1 MLILSLV
8 ALVGARMA
16 FKKAHNNII
25 QVNTLLSG
33 LKSHEEPR
41 MVEGQSAESEYAI
54 EHPLVG
60 RQAPRSAQKRALD
73 LYYESVRC
81 HQDGNEQR
89 AMALNQEA
97 ISMDSSLHKHAYEI
111 LSGLAQSCNAKE
123 AGSIFYWLGIH
134 AENLSDW
141 QHAAAWYEK
150 AIQAFGQL
158 GYRNRESRAHCNLG
172 HVKMRMNDP
181 SGMEEFEKA
190 IAINPKNGTAHLNIA
205 RIYYGISEAGDY
217 RYERALDA
225 FADAIL
231 TDPVT
236 YGPMVVSSL
245 REIGYTWKEDL
256 EKITK
261 KIEKKQH

>member
-1 MLILSLV
+1 
-8 ALVGARMA
+8 
-16 FKKAHNNII
+16 
-25 QVNTLLSG
+25 
-33 LKSHEEPR
+33 
-41 MVEGQSAESEYAI
+41 
-54 EHPLVG
+54 
-60 RQAPRSAQKRALD
+60 
-73 LYYESVRC
+73 
-81 HQDGNEQR
+81 
-89 AMALNQEA
+89 
-97 ISMDSSLHKHAYEI
+97 
-111 LSGLAQSCNAKE
+111 
-123 AGSIFYWLGIH
+123 
-134 AENLSDW
+134 
-141 QHAAAWYEK
+141 
-150 AIQAFGQL
+150 
-158 GYRNRESRAHCNLG
+158 
-172 HVKMRMNDP
+172 MNDP